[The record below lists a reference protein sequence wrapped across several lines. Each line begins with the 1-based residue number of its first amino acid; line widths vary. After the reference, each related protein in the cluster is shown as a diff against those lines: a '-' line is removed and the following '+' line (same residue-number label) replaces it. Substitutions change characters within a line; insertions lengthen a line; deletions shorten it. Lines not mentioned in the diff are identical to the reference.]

1 MSQEQGKIYIVE
13 DDMTIVSL
21 LKDHLSAS
29 YHVSSVSNFRDV
41 KQEIIAF
48 QPDLILMDI
57 TLPYFN
63 GFYWTAELRKF
74 LTIPII
80 FISSSNDEMDMVMA
94 LNMGGDDFI
103 SKPFSL
109 AVLDAKLTAILRRS
123 QQFIQQE
130 LTFGGFTLT
139 REGLLS
145 SQDKEVILSPTEN
158 KILSILLMHPKQV
171 VSKES
176 LLEKLWENDSFID
189 QNTLNVNMTRLRKK
203 IVPIGFDYIHTVR
216 GVGYLLND
224 TPVFKRTLDLVYFIY
239 HDVCPIFY

>member
-158 KILSILLMHPKQV
+158 KILSILLMHPRQV

-216 GVGYLLND
+216 GVGYLLQ
-224 TPVFKRTLDLVYFIY
+224 
-239 HDVCPIFY
+239 

>member
-189 QNTLNVNMTRLRKK
+189 QNTLNVNMTRLGKK

-216 GVGYLLND
+216 GVGYLLQ
-224 TPVFKRTLDLVYFIY
+224 
-239 HDVCPIFY
+239 